1 MFAVLG
7 GSDVVWG
14 PILGAVL
21 LTVLPEVLRFATEYR
36 EMIYGAILVLM
47 MAFRP
52 QGLISESTLALWRAK
67 LTGQP
72 KIAGQD
78 GVTRRTRP

>member
-1 MFAVLG
+1 
-7 GSDVVWG
+7 VVWG

-67 LTGQP
+67 LTRRS
-72 KIAGQD
+72 KNAGQD
-78 GVTRRTRP
+78 EISRRTTP